1 MATRASSMI
10 LVFGVTA
17 AALGAACKK
26 PVAVAPAPPEVYVA
40 AVVQK
45 DVPVYLD
52 LVGQT
57 EGSQDVDVRARV
69 EGFLETMNFREGSFV
84 RKGALLYRID
94 PKPFEAALA
103 AARADKAT
111 AEARLAKAN
120 NDVARYTPLVAKQAV
135 SQQELDNA
143 RAAQDAARSQVDA
156 AGAAVEKVTL
166 DLGYTRVM
174 APIDGLVGLTKVKP
188 GSLVGRGE
196 STLLTTISE
205 INPILLRVGVTEADY
220 LRVIKRDPTR
230 AGEQPRADGIELT
243 LADGTMHPH
252 KGTVTTVERAVNAA
266 TGTLTLHVR
275 FANPDDVVRPGQY
288 GRARILL
295 ETKNGALLVPQ
306 RAVQELQ
313 SLRSVAVVGSD
324 NKVAFRNVKV
334 GPRVDTLWV
343 IEDGLKPGE
352 QVVAEGLQALRD
364 GITVRTKPL
373 EQPAAV
379 PAVVPAS
386 EAR

>member
-1 MATRASSMI
+1 MSSKAAETLI
-10 LVFGVTA
+10 AVVAA
-17 AALGAACKK
+17 AALSSACEKPAAI
-26 PVAVAPAPPEVYVA
+26 AAPAPEVYVVG
-40 AVVQK
+40 VVQK
-45 DVPVYLD
+45 DVPTYLD

-57 EGSQDVDVRARV
+57 EGHQDVDVRARV
-69 EGFLETMNFREGSFV
+69 EGFLETMDFREGTFV
-84 RKGALLYRID
+84 RKGSLLYRID

-103 AARADKAT
+103 QAKADKAT

-120 NDVARYTPLVAKQAV
+120 NDVARYTPLAAKQAV

-143 RAAQDAARSQVDA
+143 RSAQDAARSQVDA
-156 AGAAVEKVTL
+156 AAAAVDKSKQ
-166 DLGYTRVM
+166 DHSNTREQT
-174 APIDGLVGLTKVKP
+174 PIDGQDRLTQIKP
-188 GSLVGRGE
+188 ATHIIRGE

-205 INPILLRVGVTEADY
+205 INPIVLRVGVTEADY
-220 LRVIKRDPTR
+220 LKVIKRDPSRGGAEPR
-230 AGEQPRADGIELT
+230 AGGIELT
-243 LADGTMHPH
+243 LADGTVYAQQ
-252 KGTVTTVERAVNAA
+252 GTITTVERAVNAA
-266 TGTLTLHVR
+266 TGTLTVQVS
-275 FANPDDVVRPGQY
+275 FPNPDTVVRPGQY

-295 ETKNGALLVPQ
+295 DMKKNALLVPQ

-343 IEDGLKPGE
+343 IEDGLKPGD

-373 EQPAAV
+373 EQSAAV
-379 PAVVPAS
+379 PAVVPAT